1 MLIRFSLFFFLLTL
15 SSAAEPSRKSDR
27 YKVFLEGRLRPILW
41 IFERNATEIDRD
53 GDGILTLVE
62 LAATA
67 TKLPGRLST
76 DEDYAV
82 NMLYEYAGLQA
93 PYAKDYPNSSGVEAQ
108 VRRIA
113 ELEPHRVALRL
124 LGSSVEGRPIWALR
138 LGRTELSER
147 PKVAIIS
154 GLHAREWIGPQ
165 VALTAARGLL
175 ENPENEDLL
184 SGFEVWVLPLANP
197 DGYDYSLS
205 SQAMWRKN
213 RRGVD
218 LNRNFDA
225 DFRRE
230 GDTVQSHR
238 DDWGGSDHPESPQFR
253 GEQPA
258 SEPETQAVQKLLD
271 LPGMVGV
278 VDIHGFGNKIV
289 LANSPTKVED
299 STYLRLS
306 AAMLSA
312 LGGDYEILR
321 YEELYPITG
330 HLGAYADRLGIP
342 GVTLEVGR
350 SFQPNPNKI
359 ENLSRQAVSGIVAYM
374 RALLP

>member
-1 MLIRFSLFFFLLTL
+1 M
-15 SSAAEPSRKSDR
+15 SDR
-27 YKVFLEGRLRPILW
+27 YKVSLDGRLVPILW
-41 IFERNATEIDRD
+41 QFERNATEIDRD

-67 TKLPGRLST
+67 AKLPGRLST
-76 DEDYAV
+76 DEDYAF

-93 PYAKDYPNSSGVEAQ
+93 PYAGGYPKSIGVEAQ
-108 VRRIA
+108 IRRIA

-138 LGRTELSER
+138 LGRAELSDR
-147 PKVAIIS
+147 PKVAIVS

-165 VALTAARGLL
+165 VALAAARSLL
-175 ENPENEDLL
+175 EEPENQELL
-184 SGFEVWVLPLANP
+184 SSFEVWVLPLANP

-205 SQAMWRKN
+205 SEAMWRKN

-230 GDTVQSHR
+230 GDTEQSYR

-253 GEQPA
+253 GEQPG

-299 STYLRLS
+299 NTYLRLS

-350 SFQPNPNKI
+350 SFQPDPDKI
-359 ENLSRQAVSGIVAYM
+359 ESLSRQAVSGIVAYI
-374 RALLP
+374 RALLPQSE